1 MSFSLVARG
10 VAALVLLTLLALLP
24 GLPGGPTGAGAAP
37 PPRPGAGCGGGV
49 AAVQSTDGT
58 WTCRFFDE
66 FSGKSVDTAKWMV
79 QRTWATGWH
88 SGAECYVDDR
98 DNVRVSGGTLQ
109 LTARKEAAPFTC
121 SMPDGSD
128 YQTQVTSGMVTT
140 YNRLHQTYGRWEIRA
155 KFPDVT
161 TPGVHS
167 ALWMFPRYSAY
178 GAWPASGEIDIAE
191 FYSSV
196 PDRAIPYVHY
206 ASDGTDP
213 NMTSWSCFID
223 RTQFH
228 TYRLDWTRT
237 TITISIDGKVCLRNS
252 WSPAAPLTKPAPFDQ
267 PFFLALTQAL
277 GIGQNAYSAQGTA
290 LPATTQVDWVRV
302 WG

>member
-1 MSFSLVARG
+1 MFLGGIMKFSVLTR
-10 VAALVLLTLLALLP
+10 VAAAGILLAAVP
-24 GLPGGPTGAGAAP
+24 VAVRPAEGAP
-37 PPRPGAGCGGGV
+37 PSGSSACGGV
-49 AAVQSTDGT
+49 ARVQSTDGT
-58 WTCRFFDE
+58 WTCRFYDE
-66 FSGKSVDTAKWMV
+66 FSGRSVDATKWMI

-88 SGAECYVDDR
+88 SGQECYVDSSN
-98 DNVRVSGGTLQ
+98 NVKVSGGLLS
-109 LTARKEAAPFTC
+109 LTARKEAAPFSC
-121 SMPDGSD
+121 PMPDGTS

-140 YNRLHQTYGRWEIRA
+140 YNRLEQAYGRWEIRA

-161 TPGVHS
+161 TTGIHS
-167 ALWMFPRYSAY
+167 ALWMYPRNPAY
-178 GAWPASGEIDIAE
+178 GAWPSSGEIDIAE

-223 RTQFH
+223 RTKFH
-228 TYRLDWTRT
+228 TYRLDWTRSL
-237 TITISIDGKVCLRNS
+237 ITISIDGQVCLQDS

-277 GIGQNAYSAQGTA
+277 GVGQNAYAAATTP
-290 LPATTQVDWVRV
+290 LPATMQIDWVRV